1 MAIKVLVPTVLQ
13 KVTNNQ
19 AVVECSGSSV
29 NELLDTLETT
39 FPGIKG
45 RLRDEKG
52 TPRRFLNLYVNS
64 EDIRFLEGTETAL
77 KDGDEISIVAAVAG
91 G

>member
-1 MAIKVLVPTVLQ
+1 MAIKVLVPTMLQ
-13 KVTNNQ
+13 KETNNQ

-29 NELLDTLETT
+29 NELLDTLEKT
-39 FPGIKG
+39 FPRIKG
-45 RLRDEKG
+45 RLRDEEG

-64 EDIRFLEGTETAL
+64 EDIRFLDGTQTAL
-77 KDGDEISIVAAVAG
+77 KDGDEISIVPAVAG

>member
-1 MAIKVLVPTVLQ
+1 MAIKVLVPTMLQ

-29 NELLDTLETT
+29 NELLDTLEKT

-45 RLRDEKG
+45 RLLDEKG

-77 KDGDEISIVAAVAG
+77 KDGDEISIVPAVAG

>member
-1 MAIKVLVPTVLQ
+1 MAIKVLVPTMLQ
-13 KVTNNQ
+13 KDTNNQ

-45 RLRDEKG
+45 RLRDEEG

-77 KDGDEISIVAAVAG
+77 KDGDEISIVPAVAG

>member
-1 MAIKVLVPTVLQ
+1 MAIKVLVPTMLQ
-13 KVTNNQ
+13 KETNNQ

-29 NELLDTLETT
+29 NELLDTLEKT

-45 RLRDEKG
+45 RLRDEEG
-52 TPRRFLNLYVNS
+52 TPRKFLNLYVNS
-64 EDIRFLEGTETAL
+64 EDIRFLEGTKTAL
-77 KDGDEISIVAAVAG
+77 KDGDEISIVPAVAG

>member
-1 MAIKVLVPTVLQ
+1 MAIKVLVPTMLQ
-13 KVTNNQ
+13 KETNNQ

-45 RLRDEKG
+45 RLRDEEG

-64 EDIRFLEGTETAL
+64 EDIRFLQGTETAL
-77 KDGDEISIVAAVAG
+77 KDGDEISIVPAVAG